1 MLLEEAIEMVIKV
14 TLFLPGS
21 FFGFEFA
28 SISPNP
34 ERFYVSIAK
43 ITIEVNWTRILFHVF
58 ILEKNVAIPER
69 TFVKWALFSRESVF
83 TFIPKSDLAPMI
95 IL

>member
-1 MLLEEAIEMVIKV
+1 M
-14 TLFLPGS
+14 PGS
-21 FFGFEFA
+21 FFGFEIA
-28 SISPNP
+28 SILQGIGPNP